1 MALYTSKGTITDMSE
16 VKSGKTQSGY
26 DWARMTIVI
35 EVPGFQGST
44 TKLALDVIGVDDI
57 KEVSLLSAG
66 DKVEVTWTIY
76 ARNWNGRWY
85 NNVELFK
92 IRKLEETKPFE
103 PAPAPIADE
112 LDPMANND
120 LPF

>member
-66 DKVEVTWTIY
+66 DKVEVIWTIY

-92 IRKLEETKPFE
+92 IRKLEETKPSE

>member
-1 MALYTSKGTITDMSE
+1 MSE

-35 EVPGFQGST
+35 EVPCFQGST

-85 NNVELFK
+85 NTVELFK
-92 IRKLEETKPFE
+92 IRKLEESKPSE
-103 PAPAPIADE
+103 PAPAPIADD

>member
-92 IRKLEETKPFE
+92 IRKLEETKPSE
-103 PAPAPIADE
+103 PVPAPIADN

>member
-92 IRKLEETKPFE
+92 IRKLDESKPSE

-112 LDPMANND
+112 LDPMSNND

>member
-1 MALYTSKGTITDMSE
+1 MSE
-16 VKSGKTQSGY
+16 VKSGKTDGGY
-26 DWARMTIVI
+26 EWARITIVI
-35 EVPGFQGST
+35 DVPGYQGSI
-44 TKLALDVIGVDDI
+44 TKQAIDVIGVDDI
-57 KEVSLLSAG
+57 KEVSLLSVG
-66 DKVEVTWTIY
+66 DKVEASWTIY

-92 IRKLEETKPFE
+92 IRKLEEAKPSE

>member
-1 MALYTSKGTITDMSE
+1 MSE

-57 KEVSLLSAG
+57 KGVSLLSAG
-66 DKVEVTWTIY
+66 DEVVVTWTIY
-76 ARNWNGRWY
+76 ARNWNGRWH

-92 IRKLEETKPFE
+92 IRKLPSE
-103 PAPAPIADE
+103 PAPIADD
-112 LDPMANND
+112 LDPMANDD

>member
-1 MALYTSKGTITDMSE
+1 MSE

-92 IRKLEETKPFE
+92 IRKLEETKPSE
-103 PAPAPIADE
+103 PAPAPAPIADD